1 MGLTKQYLAYRS
13 VSNFNII
20 ASSRSNINFVTLKG
34 AEGRFVAV
42 GAAESAILWDL
53 R

>member
-1 MGLTKQYLAYRS
+1 MGLTKQYLAYRP

-20 ASSRSNINFVTLKG
+20 ASARSNVNFCTLNDV
-34 AEGRFVAV
+34 EGRFVAV
-42 GAAESAILWDL
+42 GAAESVILWDM